1 MQENGSHEPS
11 AKGWSQSGQEGKANV
26 NMVAHDI
33 QKTAERREPGCSPA
47 APRSDCT
54 GSLAGSA
61 HTFAQ
66 PQPQGNSGAR
76 QTEWLFFRYVMN

>member
-33 QKTAERREPGCSPA
+33 QKTAERREPGVPQLHLGVTALGAWLAQRTPLHDRNLKVTAVQGKLS
-47 APRSDCT
+47 
-54 GSLAGSA
+54 GS
-61 HTFAQ
+61 F
-66 PQPQGNSGAR
+66 SG
-76 QTEWLFFRYVMN
+76 M